1 MRIKRQNLKPVLR
14 LDDGDKIKGVTLKET
29 SSVTKRSTA
38 SVVVW
43 ALRCKIRKCGS
54 LHEN

>member
-1 MRIKRQNLKPVLR
+1 MRIKHQNLKPVLR

-29 SSVTKRSTA
+29 SSVTKRSMA
-38 SVVVW
+38 SVVVR
-43 ALRCKIRKCGS
+43 ALRCKIMKCGS